1 MHGSLA
7 GTDAAR
13 HGARI
18 SFPQSAQNDDRAD
31 RQASRSPIGVQ
42 AGFRFCAIA
51 AVLGLLISLFFVGGR
66 LLPQR
71 TAAAERAGA

>member
-1 MHGSLA
+1 MIVPIVS
-7 GTDAAR
+7 D
-13 HGARI
+13 
-18 SFPQSAQNDDRAD
+18 SFAV
-31 RQASRSPIGVQ
+31 GVQ
-42 AGFRFCAIA
+42 AGFRFVTIA